1 MGGWRWVAR
10 AAAPVLVVLASA
22 THAAPAPAA
31 KPELDQIVERYIAWR
46 GGDAFRRDPDDVHE
60 IAELKFFGVTG
71 TLETWHTPDH
81 WRFELHAPGISTARV
96 VTAHGAWTGNLNGQ
110 VIATPDAYRYAK
122 RDPQSAR
129 ALEAKAGDTVTLV
142 GQAQLDGRA
151 WQVVRVSYGD
161 ADTYDAFID
170 PETGE
175 LGACRTTEK
184 GQQTL
189 DRFSDWRWVKGVRIA
204 FVTHETGP
212 DGGERVSTAT
222 LVDVG
227 ARIDPALFARP
238 KPAPQ
243 LTYAAG
249 RSSTDWIPFGG
260 LEAGRIALPVTVNGH
275 TATAFFDSAAA
286 GSVLDSSFAA
296 DAGFKPLGALPL
308 GGENAVGSGA
318 MIPNVEIALGGATIK
333 SGTVLTTDLRAT
345 GLQQPVLIGDTLF
358 YDAVVD
364 IDFPGGRLALRDP
377 ATFRPPA
384 AAIAVPLAEGQSQEL
399 VPISIEAGRPALFM
413 IDTGFPLAMRISP
426 RLATAQ
432 GLPDGRPSVSIVA
445 GDVAGHAAPGEIA
458 SLKSLSLGGV
468 RLTNVPVMFSDAWP
482 SATYTDEVQGLLGVG
497 VLSRFRVII
506 DWSRGR
512 LYLVPGPDATTAPF
526 ARDRLG
532 VGWTPEG
539 QARRITGVAPA
550 SPAGRAGLKVGD
562 IVDTIDGKP
571 AATVNDVGGW
581 APGTEVTLVVRGS
594 AAATRLIL
602 ADYY

>member
-10 AAAPVLVVLASA
+10 AAAQVLVVLAPA
-22 THAAPAPAA
+22 THAAPAAQ
-31 KPELDQIVERYIAWR
+31 PELNQIVERYIAWR

-60 IAELKFFGVTG
+60 IAELKFFGLTG

-122 RDPQSAR
+122 RDPQSAQ

-175 LGACRTTEK
+175 LGASRTTEK

-189 DRFSDWRWVKGVRIA
+189 DRFSDWRWVKGIRIA

-238 KPAPQ
+238 RPAPQ
-243 LTYAAG
+243 LAYAAG
-249 RSSTDWIPFGG
+249 RSSTDWIPFSG
-260 LEAGRIALPVTVNGH
+260 LEEGRIALPVTVNGH
-275 TATAFFDSAAA
+275 AATAFFDSAAA
-286 GSVLDSSFAA
+286 GSVLDSAFAIA
-296 DAGFKPLGALPL
+296 AGLKPLGALPL

-333 SGTVLTTDLRAT
+333 SGTVLTTDLHAT
-345 GLQQPVLIGDTLF
+345 GLQQSVLIGDTLF

-364 IDFPGGRLALRDP
+364 IDFPGRRLALSDP
-377 ATFRPPA
+377 ASFQPPA
-384 AAIAVPLAEGQSQEL
+384 GAIAVPLAEGQSEEL
-399 VPISIEAGRPALFM
+399 VPISIEAGPPALFM

-468 RLTNVPVMFSDAWP
+468 RLANVPVMFSDAWP
-482 SATYTDEVQGLLGVG
+482 SGTYSDEVQGLLGVG

-512 LYLVPGPDATTAPF
+512 LYLIPGPDATTAPF
-526 ARDRLG
+526 AKERLG
-532 VGWTPEG
+532 IGWTPEG
-539 QARRITGVAPA
+539 QAMRITGIAPG
-550 SPAGRAGLKVGD
+550 SPAERAGLKPGE
-562 IVDTIDGKP
+562 IIDTVDGKP
-571 AATVNDVGGW
+571 AGSNPNLGW
-581 APGTEVTLVVRGS
+581 AAPGTEVTLAVHG
-594 AAATRLIL
+594 AAAPTTVTL